1 LTAALAI
8 FEVTAGGFIAT
19 MDLVMSEKKVLS
31 SKTDMTDMT
40 YVVDMPGMVFTMP
53 VQRLLGS
60 VGFFAV
66 WTLIALRFCLGMLT
80 GRYLFHA
87 SWAVVQLLNLHRAI
101 DPRRIMQSVLSS
113 CSTLPHVA
121 NVAGEVGG

>member
-1 LTAALAI
+1 
-8 FEVTAGGFIAT
+8 
-19 MDLVMSEKKVLS
+19 MSEKKVLS
-31 SKTDMTDMT
+31 SKTDVTDMT

-66 WTLIALRFCLGMLT
+66 WTLIALRLCLGMLT

-101 DPRRIMQSVLSS
+101 DPRRIMQSVVSS
-113 CSTLPHVA
+113 CSTLPLVA